1 MVTSIW
7 YTRYMRGFIST
18 DTTQACSC
26 QLGLG
31 NIFDSS
37 GRGSSSPRVPIVTAD
52 LFPEDLMLSTV
63 ANIVCNAHYYK
74 FCYTSSFNILM
85 NSLHAI
91 HKLGD
96 NQHHMNLL

>member
-18 DTTQACSC
+18 DSKQACSF
-26 QLGLG
+26 QLGLR

-52 LFPEDLMLSTV
+52 LFPEDLMLLS
-63 ANIVCNAHYYK
+63 NFLYICS
-74 FCYTSSFNILM
+74 YT
-85 NSLHAI
+85 AI
-91 HKLGD
+91 YWA
-96 NQHHMNLL
+96 